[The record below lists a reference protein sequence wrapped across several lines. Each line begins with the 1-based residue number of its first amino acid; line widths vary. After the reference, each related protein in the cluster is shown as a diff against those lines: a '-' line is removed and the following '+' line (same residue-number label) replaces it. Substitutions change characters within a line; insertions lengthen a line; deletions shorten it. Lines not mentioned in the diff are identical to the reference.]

1 MSMFIRRSHRLL
13 ARSVLAMFA
22 AIAVLSMP
30 AAPVSAHKD
39 HKAKQEAAQ
48 LEAQRAAAGGTRD
61 PAPTAH
67 DPAMPGHAA
76 AMAAMDAADDPPQNF
91 AARLLD
97 WLGRFHPML
106 VHFPIAFIPA
116 ALFTAIVG
124 RKRPGF
130 AKPVQ
135 FLVVTAGVTAPF
147 AMLSGWLSGG
157 FELGLDD
164 WVMQSH
170 RWLGTGIGVGAF
182 ALGVFALKRPEQ
194 DRGSSMIAGLSIL
207 TAAILVQGWFG
218 GALVH
223 GVDHLNW

>member
-1 MSMFIRRSHRLL
+1 MTLPSHRSHRVYRQLFLTLL
-13 ARSVLAMFA
+13 AVFAM
-22 AIAVLSMP
+22 LSGP
-30 AAPVSAHKD
+30 AQAHKD

-48 LEAQRAAAGGTRD
+48 VQAERAAAGGAGVGM
-61 PAPTAH
+61 PMAH
-67 DPAMPGHAA
+67 DSEMAGHSQ
-76 AMAAMDAADDPPQNF
+76 AMAALPADDEPAQTF

-124 RKRPGF
+124 RKRAGF
-130 AKPVQ
+130 AQPVQ

-157 FELGLDD
+157 LTLGLDD

-170 RWLGTGIGVGAF
+170 RWLGTVIGIG
-182 ALGVFALKRPEQ
+182 ALALAVFALRRPEHN
-194 DRGSSMIAGLSIL
+194 RGPGMIMGLSIL

>member
-1 MSMFIRRSHRLL
+1 MF
-13 ARSVLAMFA
+13 AVLAA
-22 AIAVLSMP
+22 LAVMSMP

-39 HKAKQEAAQ
+39 HRAKQEAAQ
-48 LEAQRAAAGGTRD
+48 LEAQRAAAGASAQ
-61 PAPTAH
+61 PASMDH
-67 DPAMPGHAA
+67 DETMPSHAA
-76 AMAAMDAADDPPQNF
+76 SLAGMATTEDSPQSF
-91 AARLLD
+91 AERLLD

-124 RKRPGF
+124 RRRPGF

-135 FLVVTAGVTAPF
+135 FLVVTAGITAPF

-157 FELGLDD
+157 FGVGLDD

-170 RWLGTGIGVGAF
+170 RWLGTGIGLGAL
-182 ALGVFALKRPEQ
+182 ALGVIALKRPEQ
-194 DRGSSMIAGLSIL
+194 DRGTGMIVALSIL

>member
-1 MSMFIRRSHRLL
+1 MTSFFRGLHVWP
-13 ARSVLAMFA
+13 ARPVLAILA

-30 AAPVSAHKD
+30 AVPASAHKD
-39 HKAKQEAAQ
+39 HKAKQEAAL
-48 LEAQRAAAGGTRD
+48 LEAQRAAAGGSAQT
-61 PAPTAH
+61 APMTQ
-67 DPAMPGHAA
+67 DMAMPGHAA
-76 AMAAMDAADDPPQNF
+76 AMAAMADTDDPPQSF
-91 AARLLD
+91 ATQLLD

-124 RKRPGF
+124 RRRPGF

-147 AMLSGWLSGG
+147 ALLSGWLSGG
-157 FELGLDD
+157 FELSLDD
-164 WVMQSH
+164 WMMQSH
-170 RWLGTGIGVGAF
+170 RWLGTGIGLGAF
-182 ALGVFALKRPEQ
+182 ALGVFALRRPEQ
-194 DRGSSMIAGLSIL
+194 DRGRAMIVGLSIL

>member
-1 MSMFIRRSHRLL
+1 MASFTRRSQAWL
-13 ARSVLAMFA
+13 ARSVLAILA

-48 LEAQRAAAGGTRD
+48 LEAQRAAAGGSAQT
-61 PAPTAH
+61 APMAH
-67 DPAMPGHAA
+67 NMAMPGHAA
-76 AMAAMDAADDPPQNF
+76 AMPGMEKADDPPQSF

-157 FELGLDD
+157 FELRLDD
-164 WVMQSH
+164 WMMQSH
-170 RWLGTGIGVGAF
+170 RWLGTGIGIGAF

-194 DRGSSMIAGLSIL
+194 DRGSGMIVGLSIL

>member
-1 MSMFIRRSHRLL
+1 MVCRQLGLVLL
-13 ARSVLAMFA
+13 AAFAM
-22 AIAVLSMP
+22 LSMP
-30 AAPVSAHKD
+30 VGPASAHKD
-39 HKAKQEAAQ
+39 HKAKQEAARV
-48 LEAQRAAAGGTRD
+48 LAQDAATAGAGSAM
-61 PAPTAH
+61 PMAH
-67 DPAMPGHAA
+67 DPAMAGHAQT
-76 AMAAMDAADDPPQNF
+76 MAGMSAESEPPKTF
-91 AARLLD
+91 TARLLD

-147 AMLSGWLSGG
+147 AMLSGWLGGG
-157 FELGLDD
+157 FALGLDD

-170 RWLGTGIGVGAF
+170 RWIGTGIGIG
-182 ALGVFALKRPEQ
+182 ALGLAMFAIKRPEQ
-194 DRGSSMIAGLSIL
+194 DRGPGMIAGLSIL

>member
-1 MSMFIRRSHRLL
+1 MTRRSVRCWTRAAHAL
-13 ARSVLAMFA
+13 AFVATLSALGA
-22 AIAVLSMP
+22 AASP
-30 AAPVSAHKD
+30 AWAHKD

-48 LEAQRAAAGGTRD
+48 RAAQSASVS
-61 PAPTAH
+61 APEAPLMNH
-67 DPAMPGHAA
+67 DPAMPGHAE
-76 AMAAMDAADDPPQNF
+76 AMAAVPDAPVPPPSF

-116 ALFTAIVG
+116 ALFTAVVG
-124 RKRPGF
+124 RRRPGF
-130 AKPVQ
+130 GKPVQ

-157 FELGLDD
+157 FAIGVDD

-170 RWLGTGIGVGAF
+170 RWLGTGIGIGAL
-182 ALGVFALKRPEQ
+182 ALGVFAIRRPDQ
-194 DRGSSMIAGLSIL
+194 DRGTGMIVELSLL

>member
-1 MSMFIRRSHRLL
+1 MIKQLLRRRLKPALTLGFVALISVMS
-13 ARSVLAMFA
+13 AT
-22 AIAVLSMP
+22 AIP
-30 AAPVSAHKD
+30 ASAHKD

-48 LEAQRAAAGGTRD
+48 LEAERAAAGLTHSAGPMT
-61 PAPTAH
+61 H
-67 DPAMPGHAA
+67 DPAMPGHAE
-76 AMAAMDAADDPPQNF
+76 AMAAMTEAEEPPQSL
-91 AARLLD
+91 ATRLLD

-124 RKRPGF
+124 RKRTGF

-135 FLVVTAGVTAPF
+135 FLVVTAGLTAPF

-157 FELGLDD
+157 FDIGIDD
-164 WVMQSH
+164 WVMQGH
-170 RWLGTGIGVGAF
+170 RWLGTGIGIGAL
-182 ALGVFALKRPEQ
+182 ALGVFALKRPNE
-194 DRGSSMIAGLSIL
+194 DRGIGMIVGLSIL

>member
-1 MSMFIRRSHRLL
+1 MNSIKRSGRLL
-13 ARSVLAMFA
+13 VRSVLGLLAVIA
-22 AIAVLSMP
+22 ALSMP
-30 AAPVSAHKD
+30 TVPGWAHKD

-48 LEAQRAAAGGTRD
+48 LESARGASGTISQTG
-61 PAPTAH
+61 AMVH

-76 AMAAMDAADDPPQNF
+76 MMGMADAEEPPQTF
-91 AARLLD
+91 LGRLVD

-116 ALFTAIVG
+116 ALFTAVVG
-124 RKRPGF
+124 RRRPGF

-157 FELGLDD
+157 FALGADD
-164 WVMQSH
+164 WLTESH
-170 RWLGTGIGVGAF
+170 RWLGTGIGLGALVLGIY
-182 ALGVFALKRPEQ
+182 ALRRPEK
-194 DRGSSMIAGLSIL
+194 DRGTTMIIGLSIL
-207 TAAILVQGWFG
+207 TAAMLVQGWFG

>member
-1 MSMFIRRSHRLL
+1 MPPLIRRSQVWL
-13 ARSVLAMFA
+13 ARPVFAVLAA
-22 AIAVLSMP
+22 TALLSMP
-30 AAPVSAHKD
+30 ATPLWAHKD

-48 LEAQRAAAGGTRD
+48 LEAQRSAAAT
-61 PAPTAH
+61 APQTATTAH
-67 DPAMPGHAA
+67 DMTMPGHAA
-76 AMAAMDAADDPPQNF
+76 AMPGMVKADDPPQGF
-91 AARLLD
+91 AVRLLD

-116 ALFTAIVG
+116 ALFTAVVG
-124 RKRPGF
+124 RRRPGF

-157 FELGLDD
+157 FALGADD
-164 WVMQSH
+164 WLTQSH
-170 RWLGTGIGVGAF
+170 RWLGTGIGVGAL

-194 DRGSSMIAGLSIL
+194 DRGSAMITGLSIL

>member
-1 MSMFIRRSHRLL
+1 M
-13 ARSVLAMFA
+13 
-22 AIAVLSMP
+22 
-30 AAPVSAHKD
+30 
-39 HKAKQEAAQ
+39 
-48 LEAQRAAAGGTRD
+48 
-61 PAPTAH
+61 AH
-67 DPAMPGHAA
+67 DGAMQGY
-76 AMAAMDAADDPPQNF
+76 AADMPEMAKANDPSQSF

-124 RKRPGF
+124 RRRPGF

-170 RWLGTGIGVGAF
+170 GWLGTGIGLGAF
-182 ALGVFALKRPEQ
+182 ALGVVALKRPEQ
-194 DRGSSMIAGLSIL
+194 DRASGMIVGLTIL

-218 GALVH
+218 GESSASAISSSPAYACAASVVMMIEIGEQLISSFSNMMSRWRFRIMIAAWR
-223 GVDHLNW
+223 GVCTR

>member
-1 MSMFIRRSHRLL
+1 MMAFIQRSFRLL
-13 ARSVLAMFA
+13 ARLGVVLLAV
-22 AIAVLSMP
+22 IAVLSVP
-30 AAPVSAHKD
+30 ALAHKD

-48 LEAQRAAAGGTRD
+48 QVEAQDAAAGSTGE
-61 PAPTAH
+61 ASPTTH
-67 DPAMPGHAA
+67 DAAMPGHAEM
-76 AMAAMDAADDPPQNF
+76 MADMGKADEPPPSF

-116 ALFTAIVG
+116 ALFTAVVG
-124 RKRPGF
+124 RRRPGF

-147 AMLSGWLSGG
+147 AMMSGWLSGG

-164 WVMQSH
+164 LMMQSH
-170 RWLGTGIGVGAF
+170 RWLGTGIGIGAL

-194 DRGSSMIAGLSIL
+194 DRGTGMIVGLSIL

>member
-1 MSMFIRRSHRLL
+1 MLG
-13 ARSVLAMFA
+13 

-30 AAPVSAHKD
+30 AAPLWAHKD

-48 LEAQRAAAGGTRD
+48 LEAQRAAAGGTGE
-61 PAPTAH
+61 AALMVH

-76 AMAAMDAADDPPQNF
+76 AMAEMAKTDDPPKSF

-147 AMLSGWLSGG
+147 ALLSGWLSGG

-164 WVMQSH
+164 WMMQSH
-170 RWLGTGIGVGAF
+170 RWLGTGIGIGAF
-182 ALGVFALKRPEQ
+182 ALGVFALRRPEQ
-194 DRGSSMIAGLSIL
+194 DRGSGMIVGLSIL

>member
-1 MSMFIRRSHRLL
+1 MSMFIQRSHCLM
-13 ARSVLAMFA
+13 ARPVLAMFA

-76 AMAAMDAADDPPQNF
+76 AMAAMDETDDSPQSF
-91 AARLLD
+91 AVRMLD

-147 AMLSGWLSGG
+147 AMLSGWLGG
-157 FELGLDD
+157 GIELGLDD

-170 RWLGTGIGVGAF
+170 RWLGTGIGIGAF
-182 ALGVFALKRPEQ
+182 ALGVFALRRPEQ
-194 DRGSSMIAGLSIL
+194 DRGSGMIVGLSIL

-223 GVDHLNW
+223 GIDHLNW